1 MPPACVPLIEIALR
15 LLANAIR
22 GASSRK
28 SYAVSVLSRDHAALC
43 VVNLLC
49 SCKQHRRS
57 SSNPRHVQFCK
68 RHPLRRSGFEILR
81 GQEGPDPAVSRGGD
95 TKLVSQRVNA
105 LEYLHYLIGFAP
117 GAYSLLNT
125 VDNNL
130 TFDDI
135 MSPRN
140 ISIADVITRNN
151 VLFIISFLAPNTL
164 PHKKRFG
171 HFAST
176 LMESGSKL

>member
-1 MPPACVPLIEIALR
+1 
-15 LLANAIR
+15 
-22 GASSRK
+22 
-28 SYAVSVLSRDHAALC
+28 
-43 VVNLLC
+43 
-49 SCKQHRRS
+49 
-57 SSNPRHVQFCK
+57 
-68 RHPLRRSGFEILR
+68 
-81 GQEGPDPAVSRGGD
+81 
-95 TKLVSQRVNA
+95 
-105 LEYLHYLIGFAP
+105 LHYLIGFAP

-151 VLFIISFLAPNTL
+151 VLFIISFLAQNTL
-164 PHKKRFG
+164 PHRKRFG